1 MPEMLEVGR
10 VGKPHGVHGDTYV
23 TFTSDVAARHE
34 PGSVLFVD
42 GEGSARRLVIERSRP
57 EKERHVVHF
66 EGVETRED
74 AARLTNA
81 VLLAEP
87 LDDGN
92 GELWVHRLIGSSV
105 VERSGTVRGTCV
117 AVVANPAHELLELD
131 DGSLVPVPFVV
142 SCEAGITL
150 IDPPEGLF
158 GLDDRTDGIG

>member
-1 MPEMLEVGR
+1 M
-10 VGKPHGVHGDTYV
+10 
-23 TFTSDVAARHE
+23 
-34 PGSVLFVD
+34 FVRTAS
-42 GEGSARRLVIERSRP
+42 GERRLVVERSRP

-105 VERSGTVRGTCV
+105 VECSGTVRGTCV
-117 AVVANPAHELLELD
+117 AVVANPAHDLLELD

-142 SCEAGITL
+142 SCEAGVTV

-158 GLDDRTDGIG
+158 GLDDRADGIG

>member
-10 VGKPHGVHGDTYV
+10 VGKPHGVRGDTYV

-42 GEGSARRLVIERSRP
+42 GTGSARRLVIERSRP

-74 AARLTNA
+74 AAQLTNA

-87 LDDGN
+87 LDDDGA
-92 GELWVHRLIGSSV
+92 LWVHRLIGSSV
-105 VERSGTVRGTCV
+105 VERSGTVRGTCI
-117 AVVANPAHELLELD
+117 AVVANPAHDLLELD

-142 SCEAGITL
+142 SCEAGVTV

-158 GLDDRTDGIG
+158 GLDDRADGIG